1 MGIAFKI
8 FLTIF
13 ILVLSGSVIVT
24 FLFGVLYL
32 LTDVPVFRKIMGY
45 AWTVLVISV
54 VLGIIIMAF
63 ILVYVAL
70 RSIWTRR

>member
-13 ILVLSGSVIVT
+13 ILVFSGSVIVT
-24 FLFGVLYL
+24 FLFGILSL

-45 AWTVLVISV
+45 AWAVLIISA
-54 VLGIIIMAF
+54 VLCIIIMAVIF
-63 ILVYVAL
+63 VYTTL
-70 RSIWTRR
+70 CSIWT

>member
-13 ILVLSGSVIVT
+13 ILVFSGSVIVT
-24 FLFGVLYL
+24 LLFGILYL

-45 AWTVLVISV
+45 AWAVLIISA
-54 VLGIIIMAF
+54 VLLIIIMAVIF
-63 ILVYVAL
+63 VYATL
-70 RSIWTRR
+70 CSIWT